1 MGDDDSSTA
10 QRYAEYKRPTEQRE
24 IVTNE
29 KGEKGWWSTMTDYV
43 DNNPQQP
50 HIIRRWNILSDKKPE
65 PLENVT
71 EWPPQVGK
79 LFKEKGPIIMK
90 DGKYGYFH
98 TYKEGY
104 GDRVDYKEIFIEIEK
119 PLSKDEQERQ
129 NSALNSALAER
140 SANYET
146 NGPTGAP
153 KVLAAVHVA
162 HKQIKWPKI
171 GPYVPAGSFVLA
183 FYKLQFRSKDR
194 RWYYTR
200 LFNEV
205 SVKNDSDIATRF
217 DRPLSENDEFIANY
231 EEYGKNANSFLAD
244 DFLQSLFQS
253 SQVTAMP
260 GEKRDTTYIGRPI
273 ALIGFDCADFNIKYE
288 TMTTY
293 PQNTSGGMTIVPV
306 KLSNPRVIHV
316 SKNSLTYVLNM
327 LDIDSNM
334 KYLFQ
339 TASLSPDEINEIE
352 EQKHLLTELKK
363 EADEL
368 TNKTNEQLKAIDQDL
383 VKIDNQLKTAEI
395 KANESKKKIDE
406 REQIEQKGKNW
417 HTVLKETKLEQAAKF
432 LPPDEYETAKQNVE
446 NFENLKKRNEELI
459 NKRSDVINGFQQNE
473 KVKQYRELAAKIQT
487 SQKNPVL
494 IFYGYT
500 QLKNPNQPKFFIDP
514 DFTLN
519 GLIYLV
525 STRFSNPQGGKRK
538 SKKSIKYKKSM
549 KAKRTI
555 KRIRKQTKKYRRRSH
570 RK

>member
-1 MGDDDSSTA
+1 MGDSSIE
-10 QRYAEYKRPTEQRE
+10 QHYAEYKPPTERRE

-43 DNNPQQP
+43 DNNPQHP

-79 LFKEKGPIIMK
+79 LFKGKGPIIMK
-90 DGKYGYFH
+90 DGKYGYIH
-98 TYKEGY
+98 TYEDLRY
-104 GDRVDYKEIFIEIEK
+104 GGGVDYKEIFTEIEK

-129 NSALNSALAER
+129 NSALAER

-162 HKQIKWPKI
+162 HQQEWSKN
-171 GPYVPAGSFVLA
+171 GPYVPARSFVLA
-183 FYKLQFRSKDR
+183 FYKLQFRSEDR

-205 SVKNDSDIATRF
+205 LVNKDSDIATRF
-217 DRPLSENDEFIANY
+217 DTPLSENDEFIANY

-260 GEKRDTTYIGRPI
+260 GEKKDKIYIGRPV
-273 ALIGFDCADFNIKYE
+273 ALIGFDCDDFNIKYK

-316 SKNSLTYVLNM
+316 SKNRLTYVLKM
-327 LDIDSNM
+327 LNIDFSNM
-334 KYLFQ
+334 NFLFQ
-339 TASLSPDEINEIE
+339 TASLSPDEFKAIE
-352 EQKHLLTELKK
+352 EQKPLLTELKK
-363 EADEL
+363 EVDALVD
-368 TNKTNEQLKAIDQDL
+368 KTNEELDAIRL
-383 VKIDNQLKTAEI
+383 ESSKIYRELETAEI

-406 REQIEQKGKNW
+406 RERIEKEGLNW
-417 HTVLKETKLEQAAKF
+417 HTVRKEKKLEQAAKF
-432 LPPDEYETAKQNVE
+432 LPPKDYEIAKQNIE
-446 NFENLKKRNEELI
+446 NFENLKKRKQELI
-459 NKRSDVINGFQQNE
+459 DKRPIVLKDFEQNE
-473 KVKQYRELAAKIQT
+473 KLKQYRELSAKIQT
-487 SQKNPVL
+487 SQKNPIL

-500 QLKNPNQPKFFIDP
+500 QLNNPNQPKFFIDP
-514 DFTLN
+514 DFTLD
-519 GLIYLV
+519 GLIDLV
-525 STRFSNPQGGKRK
+525 STRFSNTQGGKRK

-555 KRIRKQTKKYRRRSH
+555 KRLRKQTKKYRRRSH